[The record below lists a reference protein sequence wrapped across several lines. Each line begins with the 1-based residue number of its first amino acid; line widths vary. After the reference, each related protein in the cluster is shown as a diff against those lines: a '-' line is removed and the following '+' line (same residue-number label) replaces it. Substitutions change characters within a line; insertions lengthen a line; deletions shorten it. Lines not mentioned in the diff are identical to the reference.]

1 MQLSWLKKEFHLN
14 LRIHPGGL
22 LLAVLYAFAYGLA
35 RSSSVDQ
42 MYLPAG
48 IRVAALLLCPPR
60 WWPYLILGEYAYFA
74 QARYPMIEK
83 YGLAWVVTASAV
95 LMPTVALIVHW
106 HRRRLASHNEAWL
119 LSIVA
124 LSAITVSSLNQGL
137 AYLLM
142 PTLHDAVSWSG
153 MLRYMVGDY
162 LGILMFAPLALLW
175 QRRHVSFAA
184 TSRWRSA
191 AIAALSVIVALG
203 LYAAHLPDSQD
214 MALAK
219 NSLRIAMMLPAIGLT
234 CLYGWRGAAVSFAAV
249 NLTLALTLEFTGQ
262 PGSFDASAFVA
273 QQILAVTGT
282 ALLLLGSTISHHY
295 HRFASKEKLRSQA
308 ESFAR
313 TGHLASEQE
322 RRQRAVQMRL
332 IGEDIDQSFL
342 RAAALLKQRGEHASA
357 LDMLSASQMQSRL
370 FREQISMVYPT
381 EIEYSGLFVALRSG
395 GLAGVWEMTDR
406 IANPRLHGDPCQ
418 LSLGLQLAAYRSLAD
433 AVSLLLDHENGYL
446 QIRVRCGRRGGARG
460 IMMTVALLDHK
471 RRLTATTI
479 QRAQQTLAG
488 RTLAYGGSAGC
499 RRNRIRLLLVD
510 VPTSYREP
518 SGASMDQITP
528 PAVL

>member
-14 LRIHPGGL
+14 LRIHPAGV
-22 LLAVLYAFAYGLA
+22 LLAVLYAFAYGVA
-35 RSSSVDQ
+35 RASSVDQ

-60 WWPYLILGEYAYFA
+60 WWPYLILGEYAFFA
-74 QARYPMIEK
+74 QARYPIIGQ
-83 YGLAWVVTASAV
+83 YGLAWVVIASMV

-106 HRRRLASHNEAWL
+106 HQRRLASQSEAWL
-119 LSIVA
+119 LSIAA
-124 LSAITVSSLNQGL
+124 LSAIAVSSLNQGL

-142 PTLHDAVSWSG
+142 PTLHEAVSWTG

-162 LGILMFAPLALLW
+162 LGILLFAPLALLW
-175 QRRHVSFAA
+175 RHRHVSFAA
-184 TSRWRSA
+184 TSRWPTA

-203 LYAAHLPDSQD
+203 LSAAHLPGGED
-214 MALAK
+214 MVLAK
-219 NSLRIAMMLPAIGLT
+219 NSLRIAMMLPAVGLT
-234 CLYGWRGAAVSFAAV
+234 CLYGWRGAAVSFAAI
-249 NLTLALTLEFTGQ
+249 NLTLALTMEMTGR
-262 PGSFDASAFVA
+262 PGSFDATAFVA

-295 HRFASKEKLRSQA
+295 HRFAAREKLRGQA
-308 ESFAR
+308 ETFAR

-322 RRQRAVQMRL
+322 RRVRAQQMRV

-342 RAAALLKQRGEHASA
+342 RAAALLKQRGAHASA
-357 LDMLSASQMQSRL
+357 LDMLSASQLQSRL

-395 GLAGVWEMTDR
+395 GLAGLWDMTDR
-406 IANPRLHGDPCQ
+406 IARPRLHGDPCR

-433 AVSLLLDHENGYL
+433 AVSLLLDHETGYL
-446 QIRVRCGRRGGARG
+446 QVRVRCGRRGGVSG
-460 IMMTVALLDHK
+460 IVMTVALLDHK
-471 RRLTATTI
+471 RRLGAAVI
-479 QRAQQTLAG
+479 QRAQHVLAG

-510 VPTSYREP
+510 VPQTYREP
-518 SGASMDQITP
+518 SGPSMDQITP

>member
-14 LRIHPGGL
+14 LRIHPAGV
-22 LLAVLYAFAYGLA
+22 LLAIAYALAYAVA
-35 RSSSVDQ
+35 RGSSVDQ

-60 WWPYLILGEYAYFA
+60 WWLYLVFGEYAYFA
-74 QARYPMIEK
+74 YARVPMVGT
-83 YGLAWVVTASAV
+83 YGVAWVVIASAV
-95 LMPTVALIVHW
+95 LMPAVALIMHA
-106 HRRRLASHNEAWL
+106 HRHRLAQNEAWL
-119 LSIVA
+119 LSVAA
-124 LSAITVSSLNQGL
+124 LSALVVSSLNQGL

-142 PTLHDAVSWSG
+142 PTLHEAVSWTG
-153 MLRYMVGDY
+153 VLRYMVGDY

-175 QRRHVSFAA
+175 RHRHVSFAA
-184 TSRWRSA
+184 TPRWRIA
-191 AIAALSVIVALG
+191 VVAALSAIVTLG
-203 LYAAHLPDSQD
+203 LLAAHLPDTGE

-219 NSLRIAMMLPAIGLT
+219 NSLRIAMMLPAVALT

-249 NLTLALTLEFTGQ
+249 NLTLALTMEMTGR
-262 PGSFDASAFVA
+262 PGSFDATAFVA

-282 ALLLLGSTISHHY
+282 ALLMLGSTISHHY
-295 HRFASKEKLRSQA
+295 HRFASREKLRGQA

-322 RRQRAVQMRL
+322 RRERAVQMKL

-357 LDMLSASQMQSRL
+357 LDMLTASQAQSRL

-395 GLAGVWEMTDR
+395 GLAGLWELTYR
-406 IANPRLHGDPCQ
+406 VARPRLDGDPCQ

-433 AVSLLLDHENGYL
+433 AVGVLLDNETGYL
-446 QIRVRCGRRGGARG
+446 QVRARCGRRNGVAG
-460 IMMTVALLDHK
+460 IVMTVSLLDG
-471 RRLTATTI
+471 RRHLGTATV
-479 QRAQQTLAG
+479 QRAQQILAG
-488 RTLAYGGSAGC
+488 RTLAYGGSASC
-499 RRNRIRLLLVD
+499 RRNRIRLLLID
-510 VPTSYREP
+510 VPQAYREP

>member
-1 MQLSWLKKEFHLN
+1 MQLEWLKKEFHLN
-14 LRIHPGGL
+14 LRLSPAGV
-22 LLAVLYAFAYGLA
+22 LLAVAYAVAYGLA
-35 RSSSVDQ
+35 RSASVDQ

-60 WWPYLILGEYAYFA
+60 CWPYLILGEYAFFA
-74 QARYPMIEK
+74 QARYPLVGQ
-83 YGLAWVVTASAV
+83 YGLAWVVIASAV

-119 LSIVA
+119 LSIAV
-124 LSAITVSSLNQGL
+124 LSAVAVSCLNQGL

-142 PTLHDAVSWSG
+142 PTLHEAVSWTS

-184 TSRWRSA
+184 TSRWGTA
-191 AIAALSVIVALG
+191 AVAALSVIVALG
-203 LYAAHLPDSQD
+203 LYAAHLPDTDD
-214 MALAK
+214 MVLAK

-249 NLTLALTLEFTGQ
+249 NLTLALTMEITGR
-262 PGSFDASAFVA
+262 PGSFDATAFMA

-295 HRFASKEKLRSQA
+295 HRFAAREKLRGQA
-308 ESFAR
+308 ETFAR

-322 RRQRAVQMRL
+322 RRQRALQMRL

-342 RAAALLKQRGEHASA
+342 RAVALLKQRGEHSSA
-357 LDMLSASQMQSRL
+357 LDMLSASQAQSRL

-395 GLAGVWEMTDR
+395 GLAAVWELTDR
-406 IANPRLHGDPCQ
+406 IASPRLHGDPCR

-433 AVSLLLDHENGYL
+433 AVSLLLDNERGYL
-446 QIRVRCGRRGGARG
+446 QIRVRCGRRAGVPG

-471 RRLTATTI
+471 RRLGATTV

-510 VPTSYREP
+510 VPQAYREP
-518 SGASMDQITP
+518 SGPSMDQVTP